1 MFLMFLFMLSFRSY
15 PETNIAP
22 ENQCQWSE
30 DYFSFGA
37 RPIFS
42 GYVSFREGTYS
53 WPTNPY
59 CLGTRNSVFH
69 PFY

>member
-1 MFLMFLFMLSFRSY
+1 MFLSMFSFRSY
-15 PETNIAP
+15 PETDIAP

-42 GYVSFREGTYS
+42 GYVSFGEGTYS
-53 WPTNPY
+53 KTNTS
-59 CLGTRNSVFH
+59 CFGTVLNF
-69 PFY
+69 